1 MAFLGWLKGVSRS
14 RGSEKLKRTSNCNDA
29 RTLFFKA
36 RQFDGSLVLPFLNVV
51 PDKLVCHKRSLFPR
65 ELRVLRSRFH
75 ADGIPLSAFTADN
88 GFHRCFIGDNFRRP
102 SHTSCYAGSYQR
114 GSRRC
119 RGPRSL
125 PPRSLPRPPPPPNP
139 LRGACGLA
147 SFTVSARPPES
158 LPFNAA
164 IAFSA
169 SSSLGICTKPKP
181 RDRPVSRSV
190 ATDALSMAPKGSN
203 SARSSG
209 SVMWNEKLPT

>member
-1 MAFLGWLKGVSRS
+1 MEAGHFRIEKYNAPVRWSRES
-14 RGSEKLKRTSNCNDA
+14 SYS
-29 RTLFFKA
+29 KA
-36 RQFDGSLVLPFLNVV
+36 RQFDRSLVLPFLDVV
-51 PDKLVCHKRSLFPR
+51 PDKLIGQKRYLLSR
-65 ELRVLRSRFH
+65 ELCVLRRRLN
-75 ADGIPLSAFTADN
+75 ADGVPLSAFAADN
-88 GFHRCFIGDNFRRP
+88 GFHRGFIGNSFRCP

-114 GSRRC
+114 GSRRW

-125 PPRSLPRPPPPPNP
+125 PPRSFPRPRPPPPPPNP

-147 SFTVSARPPES
+147 SLTVSARPPES
-158 LPFNAA
+158 LPFSAA

-169 SSSLGICTKPKP
+169 SSSLGIWTKPKP

-203 SARSSG
+203 SALNSG